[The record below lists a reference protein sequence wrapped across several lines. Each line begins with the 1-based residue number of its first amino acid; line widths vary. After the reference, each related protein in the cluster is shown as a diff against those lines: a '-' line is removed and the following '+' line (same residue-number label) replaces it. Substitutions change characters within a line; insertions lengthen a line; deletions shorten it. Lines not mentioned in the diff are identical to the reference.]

1 VPNLDCKDTFCQ
13 TSNSCDEIA
22 SKLKPVSFQIDEV
35 VFDMSPKAY
44 LHQGEVCQFAIAE
57 NPLDKANGRAYI
69 FGDLFLKHFY
79 AIFDYD

>member
-1 VPNLDCKDTFCQ
+1 
-13 TSNSCDEIA
+13 
-22 SKLKPVSFQIDEV
+22 
-35 VFDMSPKAY
+35 MSPKAY